1 MKYTLVPMLKD
12 PLVEKYTLSPKKVDY
27 QLMAVTLSK
36 LRRFSEF
43 VQRWKQ
49 EY

>member
-36 LRRFSEF
+36 PNQF
-43 VQRWKQ
+43 
-49 EY
+49 